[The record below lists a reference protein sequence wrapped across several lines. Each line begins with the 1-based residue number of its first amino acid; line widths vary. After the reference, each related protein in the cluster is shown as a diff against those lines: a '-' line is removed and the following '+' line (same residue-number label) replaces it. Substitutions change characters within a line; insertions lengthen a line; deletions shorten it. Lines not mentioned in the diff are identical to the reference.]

1 VNAIKGSILVVE
13 DEAPHAEAIAEGL
26 RRFGFECRIAE
37 SGADAVEQLDEQPFD
52 VVITDYKLGGAIDGM
67 EVIRRTKK
75 KWPETEVI
83 LITAHGSE
91 QLARDALRQER
102 AFDYLVKPIDLDEIR
117 DLADRAAKQAQSN
130 REHFVIRR
138 RLDEPA
144 EFRNIVAVSPQMQR
158 ILRLVKQVAPTNIT
172 VLLQGESGTG
182 KDLLARA
189 IHEHSPRSDRRMVTL
204 DCAGLSEGVLESEL
218 FGHVKGA
225 FTGAISSRK
234 GRFEYADGST
244 LFLDEI
250 GEMPLT
256 MQAKLLRVL
265 ETREIVPVGSN
276 DPVRVDVRLVSATNR
291 DLAKAVEEEK
301 FRQDL
306 YFRLKSVTLR
316 IPPLRERREDIPVM
330 IEQFIRNS
338 NETHGRAIKGISPD
352 AREMLIGY
360 DWPGN
365 VRELRNVIDSMVVLT
380 AEQILGVEDVPE
392 EIRQQA
398 GAARSTAIV
407 PLTSMAGQTLEQ
419 LEKEHIQ
426 NTLEITRGNREQAA
440 KILGIAPR
448 TLYRKIKEYGL

>member
-1 VNAIKGSILVVE
+1 MNAIKGSILVVE

>member
-1 VNAIKGSILVVE
+1 MNAIKGSILVVE

-250 GEMPLT
+250 GELPLT